1 MLFYTGLIILVI
13 AVSLDGFGVGVTYGA
28 RNILVPPLALLIIM
42 FCSGVIVL
50 LSMTI
55 GNLLSAFISP
65 HLASVFGGAILVALG
80 IFSLINI
87 IRPKLNAEKLKLR
100 SHESNHI
107 LHQIKTVLSTP
118 DHADV
123 DRSGVISEK
132 EAVVLGSALALD
144 AFGAGLGASML
155 GYSPILTSILI
166 AFMSGLFVFG
176 GIKTGLLISRIKQL
190 QHLTFLPPL
199 LLITIGIFNM
209 M

>member
-13 AVSLDGFGVGVTYGA
+13 AVSLDGFGVGVTYGT
-28 RNILVPPLALLIIM
+28 RNILVPPIALLIIM

-55 GNLLSAFISP
+55 GNVFSTFISP
-65 HLASVFGGAILVALG
+65 QLTSVFGGSILVALG

-87 IRPKLNAEKLKLR
+87 IRPKLNAEEIKRL
-100 SHESNHI
+100 HHNSNHRLQKIKAI
-107 LHQIKTVLSTP
+107 LTTP
-118 DHADV
+118 DQADV
-123 DRSGVISEK
+123 DQSGVISSN
-132 EAVVLGSALALD
+132 EALLLGSALALD

-155 GYSPILTSILI
+155 GYSPIFTSVLI
-166 AFMSGLFVFG
+166 AFTSGLFLFG
-176 GIKTGLLISRIKQL
+176 GIKTGLLISKVKQL

-209 M
+209 I